1 MDIVIELI
9 LEIIFAAIEY
19 KYDSK
24 SNGSK
29 MDITSHKKK
38 RISNIY
44 ELKKQEHKFFLL
56 VAVLLYIYYEED
68 NNFSVQEKQK
78 VRKYIRLS
86 RVITHKR
93 TRKDLKRMI
102 KYKVNMQNLKN
113 IISDYSLTQEE
124 VNETFKLI
132 EKQMSR
138 RDKELK
144 YYSLLRSIQSTL
156 LGEF

>member
-24 SNGSK
+24 PNGRK
-29 MDITSHKKK
+29 MDITSNPKK

-68 NNFSVQEKQK
+68 MNFSVQEKQK

-156 LGEF
+156 LSEF

>member
-1 MDIVIELI
+1 M
-9 LEIIFAAIEY
+9 
-19 KYDSK
+19 
-24 SNGSK
+24 
-29 MDITSHKKK
+29 
-38 RISNIY
+38 
-44 ELKKQEHKFFLL
+44 
-56 VAVLLYIYYEED
+56 
-68 NNFSVQEKQK
+68 NFSVQEKQK

-86 RVITHKR
+86 SVITHKR

-102 KYKVNMQNLKN
+102 KYKVNMENLKN

>member
-1 MDIVIELI
+1 M
-9 LEIIFAAIEY
+9 
-19 KYDSK
+19 
-24 SNGSK
+24 
-29 MDITSHKKK
+29 
-38 RISNIY
+38 
-44 ELKKQEHKFFLL
+44 
-56 VAVLLYIYYEED
+56 
-68 NNFSVQEKQK
+68 NFSVQEKQK

-102 KYKVNMQNLKN
+102 KYKVNMENLKN

-156 LGEF
+156 LSEF